1 LGPQPGPQA
10 RRLVDTV
17 PLMILRLTLLYSGLV
32 LFGFGLALLIM
43 ADLGVP
49 PWDVF
54 HTGLADLTNW
64 SLGVVIVAISFA
76 VLLLWIP
83 LRERP
88 GLGTLSNA
96 VLVGV
101 TVDVAGQ
108 LLPETPDPMTLRIA
122 LVAIGIVINGIA
134 TGMYIGARLGPGPR
148 DGLMTGIA
156 KRRWSVR
163 TVRTAIELTV
173 LAAGIALGGSIG
185 VATLV
190 FAVAIGPIA
199 HVTIPRF
206 TRLTTAPPRS
216 VGHIVGGI
224 PTAHALAN
232 VHEVSDTS

>member
-1 LGPQPGPQA
+1 VP
-10 RRLVDTV
+10 TV
-17 PLMILRLTLLYSGLV
+17 ILRLTLLFSGLV

-54 HTGLADLTNW
+54 HTGLADVVGW
-64 SLGVVIVAISFA
+64 SLGAVIVAVSFV

-88 GLGTLSNA
+88 GLGTVANA
-96 VLVGV
+96 VLVGL
-101 TVDVAGQ
+101 TVDVAGR
-108 LLPETPDPMTLRIA
+108 LLPDTPDSMAVRIA
-122 LVAIGIVINGIA
+122 LVVTGIAINGIA

-156 KRRWSVR
+156 RRRWSVR

-173 LAAGIALGGSIG
+173 LAAGVALGGSIG

-199 HVTIPRF
+199 HVAIPHF
-206 TRLTTAPPRS
+206 TRLTEDR
-216 VGHIVGGI
+216 
-224 PTAHALAN
+224 PTRVAVTTGVRPHL
-232 VHEVSDTS
+232 

>member
-1 LGPQPGPQA
+1 MPA
-10 RRLVDTV
+10 V
-17 PLMILRLTLLYSGLV
+17 ILRLTLLFSGLV
-32 LFGFGLALLIM
+32 LFGFGLALLIL
-43 ADLGVP
+43 ADVGVP

-54 HTGLADLTNW
+54 HTGVADATGW
-64 SLGVVIVAISFA
+64 SLGTVIVATSFV

-88 GLGTLSNA
+88 GVGTVANA

-101 TVDVAGQ
+101 TVDVAGR
-108 LLPETPDPMTLRIA
+108 LLPGTPDSMALRIA

-156 KRRWSVR
+156 RRRWTVR

-173 LAAGIALGGSIG
+173 LAAGIALGGSVG
-185 VATLV
+185 VATIV

-199 HVTIPRF
+199 HVTIPYF
-206 TRLTTAPPRS
+206 TRLTTRVPARKPRASAP
-216 VGHIVGGI
+216 VLG
-224 PTAHALAN
+224 
-232 VHEVSDTS
+232 

>member
-1 LGPQPGPQA
+1 MAG
-10 RRLVDTV
+10 V
-17 PLMILRLTLLYSGLV
+17 ILRLTLLYLGLV

-54 HTGLADLTNW
+54 HTGVADVTGW
-64 SLGVVIVAISFA
+64 SLGTVIVVTSFV

-88 GLGTLSNA
+88 GIGTVSNA
-96 VLVGV
+96 ILVGL
-101 TVDVAGQ
+101 TVDVAGR
-108 LLPETPDPMTLRIA
+108 LLPDTPDSMALRIV
-122 LVAIGIVINGIA
+122 LVVVGIAINGIA

-148 DGLMTGIA
+148 DGLMTGLTR
-156 KRRWSVR
+156 RRWSVR
-163 TVRTAIELTV
+163 TVRTAIEITV

-199 HVTIPRF
+199 HVSIPRF
-206 TRLTTAPPRS
+206 TRLTSGEPVRAT
-216 VGHIVGGI
+216 VTTGV
-224 PTAHALAN
+224 
-232 VHEVSDTS
+232 